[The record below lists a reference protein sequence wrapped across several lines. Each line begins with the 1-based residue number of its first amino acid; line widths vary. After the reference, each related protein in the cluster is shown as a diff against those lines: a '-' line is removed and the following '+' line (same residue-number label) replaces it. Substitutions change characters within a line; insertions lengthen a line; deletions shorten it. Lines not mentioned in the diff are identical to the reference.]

1 MRSLRYDSSV
11 FPLSLMATF
20 VALVLALAAGA
31 VCVVALGLRRQLRLA
46 GEERKRLA
54 WELAERSRE
63 LELLRQETES
73 YRRLFERP
81 GHPQEV
87 PLHVGAA
94 LVAAPAPAP
103 PTQPQ
108 ARESIRDPLTGLF
121 HQRYF
126 EASLER
132 EIHRMERRNLALGIV
147 LLEVDDLEGFGGP
160 QSAAA
165 EPLLRAI
172 GALLGQR
179 VREGDVASR
188 YGPAT
193 FGLILPDAPI
203 DGVRMR
209 AERLRDEIRELRI
222 DGRSLPDDITFSIGV
237 AAFPD
242 NAHTSEKL
250 LRAAKAALVHSRED
264 GRDRVTVAPGAVL
277 DRRLMLPE

>member
-1 MRSLRYDSSV
+1 
-11 FPLSLMATF
+11 MATI
-20 VALVLALAAGA
+20 VALLLALAAGA

-46 GEERKRLA
+46 GEERKRLTG
-54 WELAERSRE
+54 ELAERSRE

-73 YRRLFERP
+73 YRRLFERRP
-81 GHPQEV
+81 
-87 PLHVGAA
+87 
-94 LVAAPAPAP
+94 AAPAASAAVPVSP
-103 PTQPQ
+103 PQPKPQ

-147 LLEVDDLEGFGGP
+147 LLEMDDLEGFGGP

-179 VREGDVASR
+179 IREGDVASR

-222 DGRSLPDDITFSIGV
+222 GGRSLPDDITFSIGV

-264 GRDRVTVAPGAVL
+264 GRDRVTVAPGTVL